1 MEKFFRRLSAFISV
15 LLVFSLFLLTVAVP
29 KYKKSD
35 RKIDIFSSQSI
46 VDNIKNL
53 ELDMTSVIYVKNSN
67 NEWEE
72 YHRLHG
78 TENRI
83 WTDIEKMPKNLQ
95 KAFIAIEDER
105 FYTHK
110 GVDWKRTIYALGNQL
125 FKFSETEFGG
135 SSITQQ
141 LIKNITSD
149 KKRDYARK
157 IREIARALYIEKHLS
172 KTDILEAY
180 LNTIALGN
188 GICGVEV
195 AANYYF
201 NKSAQD
207 LTLLECASIAAITK
221 NPSKYNPIKSMEEN
235 KKRRNTVLSKML
247 ELGFIERE
255 EFEKAYDK
263 DIKLD
268 NTQRK
273 DFEEEINNYFVDTL
287 IEQVTNDLAE
297 KYKCDEKTA
306 SSMLY
311 NGGYKIFA
319 TMDSDIQ
326 NLLETTYNQKEKY
339 FSEYKTVDGK
349 REYVQSAMTILDYNG
364 HIVGIVGGTGKKTV
378 NRSLN
383 RAYSVPRQPGST
395 MKPIGVYTLGVEKD
409 ILNYTSTVKDEPIK
423 NYYPDGK
430 KGPKEWF
437 GGYKGSV
444 PLNYALRKSMNAV
457 PVKLL
462 KEEIGIEESYNFL
475 TQKLHFKYI
484 SKEDKNLSS
493 LALGGCHRG
502 ITPTESASAF
512 SIFGNGGVYH
522 KPTTYYKIERTSGE
536 VVLEHNENG
545 EQVISS
551 ATATIM
557 NHLLQEVVYQSEG
570 TGRTVAGYNYK
581 MKAYAKTGTT
591 SDTKDAWL
599 AGGTPYYVGSVW
611 YGFDHNH
618 KVSNAGMAKTIWRDI
633 MKEIH
638 KDLETKEFKDSE
650 DVYKKGV
657 GYYKNGTEP
666 EKIIYSNSAES
677 KPETSSSATEST
689 VSGSETQN
697 TGSDQSS
704 SKPEPE
710 TPSADPTTPV
720 ESSKPSAEAT

>member
-15 LLVFSLFLLTVAVP
+15 LLVFSIFLLTVAVP

-67 NEWEE
+67 DEWEE

-95 KAFIAIEDER
+95 NAFIAIEDER

-110 GVDWKRTIYALGNQL
+110 GVDWKRTISALGNQL

-255 EFEKAYDK
+255 EFEKVYDK

-437 GGYKGSV
+437 GGYKGNV

-522 KPTTYYKIERTSGE
+522 KPTTYYKIERTNGE

-677 KPETSSSATEST
+677 KPQTSSSATEST
-689 VSGSETQN
+689 ASSEPQN
-697 TGSDQSS
+697 NSSEQSS

-710 TPSADPTTPV
+710 TPSTEPTTPA
-720 ESSKPSAEAT
+720 ESVKPSTDVTE